1 MVTAICSVAS
11 VCGRVRRGKGQGTCV
26 NSVTIR
32 EPSLNAADDALDD
45 ALALT
50 VLSELLKF
58 TFTMQVNILVL
69 LLFYDSA
76 SVSSSTI

>member
-1 MVTAICSVAS
+1 VWRRFVAE
-11 VCGRVRRGKGQGTCV
+11 CAGDRVRDLCELGDDQRAV
-26 NSVTIR
+26 ADNSLI
-32 EPSLNAADDALDD
+32 D

-58 TFTMQVNILVL
+58 TFTLQVVL

>member
-1 MVTAICSVAS
+1 
-11 VCGRVRRGKGQGTCV
+11 V

-32 EPSLNAADDALDD
+32 EPSLNVADNSIVDALV
-45 ALALT
+45 LT

-58 TFTMQVNILVL
+58 TFTLQVNILVL
-69 LLFYDSA
+69 LLVLQLFYDSA